1 MGVGVDLDRIG
12 FGGAEMAVVHCQ
24 FEAIHPFTDGN
35 GRTGRV
41 LNILYLIQEELLN
54 LPIQYLRLVGQT
66 GFAVNSC
73 ELRARLASAQSRK
86 QKSQQALTC

>member
-1 MGVGVDLDRIG
+1 
-12 FGGAEMAVVHCQ
+12 MAVVHCQ

-41 LNILYLIQEELLN
+41 LNILYLVQEELLN
-54 LPIQYLRLVGQT
+54 LHILYLRLVGQT
-66 GFAVNSC
+66 GIAVNSC
-73 ELRARLASAQSRK
+73 EPGTRLASAQSRK